1 MKEEVKVMPTHKVEC
16 PICKKV
22 FTHEHIH
29 LVEKKK
35 KEITGSKE
43 LEALAP
49 KVNDLLRQLG
59 DKAVSIKKITIIAAN
74 KENQLQQTDNPGYS
88 LEVHLVP
95 GLEPKP

>member
-1 MKEEVKVMPTHKVEC
+1 MKEEVKVMSTHKVEC

-43 LEALAP
+43 L
-49 KVNDLLRQLG
+49 
-59 DKAVSIKKITIIAAN
+59 
-74 KENQLQQTDNPGYS
+74 
-88 LEVHLVP
+88 
-95 GLEPKP
+95 